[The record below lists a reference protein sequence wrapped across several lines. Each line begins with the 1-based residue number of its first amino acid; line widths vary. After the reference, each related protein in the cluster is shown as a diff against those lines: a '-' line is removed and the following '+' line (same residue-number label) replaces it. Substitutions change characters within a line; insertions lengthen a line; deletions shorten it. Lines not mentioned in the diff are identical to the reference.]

1 MFRTPAPAPAS
12 FIEIE
17 NQPAFPSFSS
27 ERNHLFLNGNSSPFR
42 YEEAAFDDQDDE
54 FLFQNQSSHN
64 SYVQEHFPNSFLKD
78 PSSFNQEDTY
88 ILQIA
93 KPLAPLHIPSSI
105 TPENIQ
111 NNKFFSKVFGR
122 PQDDFSEE
130 KLDDPICLRTSESIT
145 TAASK
150 EGESNSEVSSPGQ
163 CRRSTRNVNSKR
175 PEYNQQVLTRQT
187 VCLSDPSKQNL
198 KKNFPV
204 SIALRVRESSLKYLD
219 YNYQN
224 QEHIIF
230 YLANLIQM
238 KLPTSSERKAY
249 KDFLM
254 EVRFSGKTYQAI
266 KEQFRDYA
274 SFMEVFLACIVGFLS
289 DDGQNDFEDWLK
301 SNKKMH
307 ESNKQL
313 LRKDKFQLIESFQE
327 QLSL

>member
-1 MFRTPAPAPAS
+1 MFRTPAS

-17 NQPAFPSFSS
+17 NQPAFTSYSS

-42 YEEAAFDDQDDE
+42 YEENAFDDQDYDYAI
-54 FLFQNQSSHN
+54 QNQPSYN
-64 SYVQEHFPNSFLKD
+64 SPLQEHFSTTFLKD
-78 PSSFNQEDTY
+78 PQEHFS
-88 ILQIA
+88 IVQISKPFAPLQI
-93 KPLAPLHIPSSI
+93 PPSI
-105 TPENIQ
+105 MPENIPDSQ
-111 NNKFFSKVFGR
+111 YFSKVFSR
-122 PQDDFSEE
+122 TQDDFSEE
-130 KLDDPICLRTSESIT
+130 KLDDAICLRTSESIT

-150 EGESNSEVSSPGQ
+150 EGETNSEVSSPGQ
-163 CRRSTRNVNSKR
+163 CRRSTRNLNSRR

-187 VCLSDPSKQNL
+187 GLLSDPSKQNL

-238 KLPTSSERKAY
+238 KLPTHSERKAY

-266 KEQFRDYA
+266 KEQFKDHVNY
-274 SFMEVFLACIVGFLS
+274 MEVFLACIIGFLS